1 MITHHQLDEQHT
13 TIENGKTRI
22 YRTNFRNRS
31 NSLRNLN
38 SFKNS
43 NKKFS
48 KNVRIHIFK
57 NRLVTDSR
65 LNASLVIQIASRPRT
80 ERIFQ
85 FYSTRTYVAVIF
97 FQHSSFRFQLA
108 RQFTLSY
115 YLLCIYLLAQVSEI
129 TVHFHFLFVFV
140 VLLNNSNYHLYS
152 LKSD

>member
-1 MITHHQLDEQHT
+1 MTTHHQLDEQHT

-97 FQHSSFRFQLA
+97 FSTPVLDFNWLDNSLCLTIYCAYICWHKFRKLPSIFISYSFL
-108 RQFTLSY
+108 
-115 YLLCIYLLAQVSEI
+115 
-129 TVHFHFLFVFV
+129 
-140 VLLNNSNYHLYS
+140 LYS
-152 LKSD
+152 